1 MNVEHILT
9 GAQDALQ
16 ARRVFGDPV
25 QIDGITV
32 IPAAV
37 VGGGGGG
44 GAKPGD
50 EGSGVGFG
58 VSARPAGV
66 FVVRDGDARWRPA
79 VDVNRVVLGGQVVA
93 IAAILTLGPTL
104 LRWLTRGRSAAP

>member
-16 ARRVFGDPV
+16 ARRVFG
-25 QIDGITV
+25 
-32 IPAAV
+32 V